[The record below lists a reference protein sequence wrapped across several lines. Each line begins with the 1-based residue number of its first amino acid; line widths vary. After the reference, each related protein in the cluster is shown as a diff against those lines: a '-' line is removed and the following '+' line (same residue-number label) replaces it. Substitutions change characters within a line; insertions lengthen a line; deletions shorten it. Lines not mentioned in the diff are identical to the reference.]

1 MLVIFKSNTSAD
13 LIMLP
18 ESGREMLAALGK
30 SAEAAAG
37 IITVEQQPAAIAR
50 LRQVLADNMPD
61 IEPSSEN
68 DTSGDDPDKSV
79 KLSRRVLPM
88 LEMLERSLKDKVAI
102 TWGV

>member
-1 MLVIFKSNTSAD
+1 MLVIFKSTTSAD

-30 SAEAAAG
+30 PPAVTG

-50 LRQVLADNMPD
+50 LRQVLADNPPD
-61 IEPSSEN
+61 TAPPSESE
-68 DTSGDDPDKSV
+68 TRGDDPETPVS
-79 KLSRRVLPM
+79 LSRRVVPL
-88 LEMLERSLKDKVAI
+88 LAMLERSLQDKVPI

>member
-30 SAEAAAG
+30 SPDAATG

-61 IEPSSEN
+61 IEPSGEN
-68 DTSGDDPDKSV
+68 ETSGNDPDKSV

>member
-1 MLVIFKSNTSAD
+1 MLVIFKSTTSAD

-30 SAEAAAG
+30 PPAATG

-50 LRQVLADNMPD
+50 LRQVLADNPPD
-61 IEPSSEN
+61 TVPPSEN
-68 DTSGDDPDKSV
+68 ETRGDDPETPVS
-79 KLSRRVLPM
+79 LSRRVVPL
-88 LEMLERSLKDKVAI
+88 LAMLERSLQDKVPI